1 MLFNVGDLIIWKTT
15 EEISYITGY
24 WLDYG
29 NIPYYELEIYSSQL
43 KRYYKEYVGQ
53 ERIKVLIEFGTIEH
67 YPVRQKEIKHMKYNI
82 GDVVLTISDERIPKK
97 FRNKVGII
105 LETGNRLN
113 SNNPEDRYTY
123 RILLCGMKDE
133 LRYGGGIT
141 WMTECSVGE
150 VIYKN
155 EQ

>member
-67 YPVRQKEIKHMKYNI
+67 YPVR
-82 GDVVLTISDERIPKK
+82 
-97 FRNKVGII
+97 
-105 LETGNRLN
+105 
-113 SNNPEDRYTY
+113 
-123 RILLCGMKDE
+123 
-133 LRYGGGIT
+133 
-141 WMTECSVGE
+141 
-150 VIYKN
+150 
-155 EQ
+155 